1 MTKKIT
7 YTDSNSNIV
16 DLREKRKNLVK
27 SHFIKDKELAGTE
40 PYDSIRKT
48 TLAGNK
54 IKVQEIEAK
63 ITAYEKVSN
72 LLFHTEFLN
81 DKVQFD
87 ELFEVL
93 LQVYNLHNKALVH
106 YLLADSIEQK
116 HNYEQAEK
124 VKEQPAEMVAEKSE
138 VKTKKK
144 KVYHKPRKFNFE
156 E

>member
-40 PYDSIRKT
+40 PYDSIRKA

-124 VKEQPAEMVAEKSE
+124 VKEQPAELVAEKSE

-144 KVYHKPRKFNFE
+144 KIYHKPRKFNFE